1 MSEKHL
7 ETTLVAPSVDRGPN
21 HLIEDVAGEEVV
33 LHVGDLHGH
42 GDAVVIGPLLQRSMK
57 KRKLQ
62 MLILTG
68 KCQKTRQ
75 QGGK

>member
-7 ETTLVAPSVDRGPN
+7 ETTLAAPSEDREPN
-21 HLIEDVAGEEVV
+21 HLVEDVAGEEVV
-33 LHVGDLHGH
+33 LHVGDLHSH
-42 GDAVVIGPLLQRSMK
+42 GDAVVIGPLLQRNMK

-68 KCQKTRQ
+68 RCQERRRQ
-75 QGGK
+75 DGE